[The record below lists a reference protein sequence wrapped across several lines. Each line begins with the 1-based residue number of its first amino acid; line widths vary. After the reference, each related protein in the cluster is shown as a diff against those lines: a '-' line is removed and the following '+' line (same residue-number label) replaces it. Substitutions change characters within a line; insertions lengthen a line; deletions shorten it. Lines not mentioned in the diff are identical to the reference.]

1 MSSAALYIHFPFC
14 RSKCVYCDFY
24 SVTSLKDESPFINN
38 LLSEIELVC
47 SSSPATDYKF
57 STLYIGG
64 GTPSLMSAE
73 HLYQLGRRLRAV
85 FRFSQNAEW
94 SFEAN
99 PGALLDRRL
108 AEFKDAGFN
117 RLTLGVQS
125 FHDSELQFLTRIHSA
140 RQAEEAVVLA
150 HESGFENIGIDLIF
164 GIPGQTLETWR
175 STLERAVQLSPT
187 HISIYGLTYETNTPL
202 WRMQKQGRVARC
214 DELKER
220 EMLLL
225 GLELLKRAGYEH
237 YEISNFAKPGFRSR
251 HNSAYWDGIPFIGL
265 GPSAH
270 SFDGDRRWWN
280 VSDIHRYAREL
291 ASAKLPIEGGEELDK
306 QARLNELV
314 LLGLRRRE
322 GIDLEKL
329 EKTSGRMRDEL
340 LTGIEQ
346 RVGTIAATP
355 SFAKSN
361 DNALLTLV
369 DDSLCLTRQGLLL
382 YDSLCRALFKVIS

>member
-125 FHDSELQFLTRIHSA
+125 FHDSDFWHPRSNVGNMAQHSGKSCTII
-140 RQAEEAVVLA
+140 A
-150 HESGFENIGIDLIF
+150 HAYL
-164 GIPGQTLETWR
+164 
-175 STLERAVQLSPT
+175 
-187 HISIYGLTYETNTPL
+187 HL
-202 WRMQKQGRVARC
+202 WPN
-214 DELKER
+214 L
-220 EMLLL
+220 
-225 GLELLKRAGYEH
+225 
-237 YEISNFAKPGFRSR
+237 
-251 HNSAYWDGIPFIGL
+251 
-265 GPSAH
+265 
-270 SFDGDRRWWN
+270 
-280 VSDIHRYAREL
+280 
-291 ASAKLPIEGGEELDK
+291 
-306 QARLNELV
+306 
-314 LLGLRRRE
+314 
-322 GIDLEKL
+322 
-329 EKTSGRMRDEL
+329 
-340 LTGIEQ
+340 
-346 RVGTIAATP
+346 
-355 SFAKSN
+355 
-361 DNALLTLV
+361 
-369 DDSLCLTRQGLLL
+369 
-382 YDSLCRALFKVIS
+382 